1 MNRSDDVAILG
12 LDCYTVARSSRSGF
26 DDWSRTVDSHTL
38 AYSSPSGLDS
48 AYRSEME
55 NHHVLGYLV
64 IANQFTNDLTS
75 RPGGFRTGF
84 GKIDEM
90 ARTVLIVEDSDTSAD
105 TLEIALLSLP
115 GVSVEH
121 VRSGRNAW
129 LLLQKEPVSAIIT
142 DLHMPHMD
150 GFELIERVRA
160 APPDAYVPIIV
171 VSGDSDPDTPDR
183 VRRLGADAYFA
194 KPYSP
199 AAVRDTLE
207 RLLHENF
214 SPSP

>member
-1 MNRSDDVAILG
+1 
-12 LDCYTVARSSRSGF
+12 
-26 DDWSRTVDSHTL
+26 
-38 AYSSPSGLDS
+38 
-48 AYRSEME
+48 
-55 NHHVLGYLV
+55 
-64 IANQFTNDLTS
+64 
-75 RPGGFRTGF
+75 
-84 GKIDEM
+84 M

-115 GVSVEH
+115 DVSVAH
-121 VRSGRNAW
+121 AATGRKAW
-129 LLLQKEPVSAIIT
+129 QLIQNQVVAAIVT

-160 APPDAYVPIIV
+160 AGGAARVPIIV
-171 VSGDSDPDTPDR
+171 ISGDSDPGTPER

-199 AAVRDTLE
+199 AAVRETLE
-207 RLLHENF
+207 RLLHENS

>member
-1 MNRSDDVAILG
+1 
-12 LDCYTVARSSRSGF
+12 
-26 DDWSRTVDSHTL
+26 
-38 AYSSPSGLDS
+38 
-48 AYRSEME
+48 
-55 NHHVLGYLV
+55 
-64 IANQFTNDLTS
+64 
-75 RPGGFRTGF
+75 
-84 GKIDEM
+84 M

-105 TLEIALLSLP
+105 TLEIALLALP
-115 GVSVEH
+115 DLNISH

-129 LLLQKEPVSAIIT
+129 QLLQKETVSAIIT

-160 APPDAYVPIIV
+160 AALVTHVPIIV

-183 VRRLGADAYFA
+183 VRQLGADAYFA

-207 RLLHENF
+207 RLLHENP

>member
-1 MNRSDDVAILG
+1 
-12 LDCYTVARSSRSGF
+12 
-26 DDWSRTVDSHTL
+26 
-38 AYSSPSGLDS
+38 
-48 AYRSEME
+48 
-55 NHHVLGYLV
+55 
-64 IANQFTNDLTS
+64 
-75 RPGGFRTGF
+75 
-84 GKIDEM
+84 M

-115 GVSVEH
+115 DVSVAH
-121 VRSGRNAW
+121 AASGRKAW
-129 LLLQKEPVSAIIT
+129 QLIQNQGVAAIVT

-160 APPDAYVPIIV
+160 AGGAARVPIIV
-171 VSGDSDPDTPDR
+171 ISGDSDPGTPER

-199 AAVRDTLE
+199 AAVRETLE
-207 RLLHENF
+207 RLLHENS

>member
-1 MNRSDDVAILG
+1 MNYV
-12 LDCYTVARSSRSGF
+12 
-26 DDWSRTVDSHTL
+26 
-38 AYSSPSGLDS
+38 
-48 AYRSEME
+48 
-55 NHHVLGYLV
+55 
-64 IANQFTNDLTS
+64 
-75 RPGGFRTGF
+75 
-84 GKIDEM
+84 

-115 GVSVEH
+115 DVTIAH
-121 VRSGRNAW
+121 AATGRKAW
-129 LLLQKEPVSAIIT
+129 QLIQNEGLAAIIT

-160 APPDAYVPIIV
+160 AGGATHLPIIV
-171 VSGDSDPDTPDR
+171 ISGDSDPGTPER

-199 AAVRDTLE
+199 AAVRETLE
-207 RLLHENF
+207 RLLHENS

>member
-1 MNRSDDVAILG
+1 V
-12 LDCYTVARSSRSGF
+12 
-26 DDWSRTVDSHTL
+26 
-38 AYSSPSGLDS
+38 
-48 AYRSEME
+48 
-55 NHHVLGYLV
+55 
-64 IANQFTNDLTS
+64 
-75 RPGGFRTGF
+75 
-84 GKIDEM
+84 

-115 GVSVEH
+115 DVSVAH
-121 VRSGRNAW
+121 AATGRKAW
-129 LLLQKEPVSAIIT
+129 QLIQNQRVAAIVT

-160 APPDAYVPIIV
+160 AGGAARVPIIV
-171 VSGDSDPDTPDR
+171 ISGDSDPGTPDK

-199 AAVRDTLE
+199 AAVRETLE
-207 RLLHENF
+207 RLLHDNS

>member
-1 MNRSDDVAILG
+1 
-12 LDCYTVARSSRSGF
+12 
-26 DDWSRTVDSHTL
+26 
-38 AYSSPSGLDS
+38 
-48 AYRSEME
+48 
-55 NHHVLGYLV
+55 
-64 IANQFTNDLTS
+64 
-75 RPGGFRTGF
+75 
-84 GKIDEM
+84 M

-115 GVSVEH
+115 DVSVAH
-121 VRSGRNAW
+121 AATGRKAW
-129 LLLQKEPVSAIIT
+129 QLIQNQRVAAIVT

-160 APPDAYVPIIV
+160 AGGAARVPIIV
-171 VSGDSDPDTPDR
+171 ISGDSDPGTPDK

-199 AAVRDTLE
+199 AAVRETLE
-207 RLLHENF
+207 RLLHENS